1 MRILKIREW
10 KVFVK
15 NEEEVIFTAYLGKQK
30 VVDPNVLIHIEGLL
44 REQLRKEI
52 EAANQDLRDFYEIP

>member
-1 MRILKIREW
+1 MRILKIKEW

-15 NEEEVIFTAYLGKQK
+15 DEESFTAYLGKQK
-30 VVDPNVLIHIEGLL
+30 VVEPNVLIHIEGLL
-44 REQLRKEI
+44 KEQLRKEV